1 MTTSERDRLAELQE
15 AQRAAWAEEEAA
27 QAEQRRRFPDA
38 QPDGPQLQ
46 MPTAQHDPS
55 PREQQ
60 HFADQYRAAHAD
72 ADMRRARYPGDTNAT
87 TDLADAVYAWRVEE
101 ARARWQ
107 EAASW
112 YTTSPPCL
120 VCGHPSEGR
129 TVTVAGRA
137 LQVCAR
143 CQPSIHTAV
152 AARTAKEIVA
162 GGRTRA
168 EAAAELVAKAVTL
181 CDPSE
186 ASTPT

>member
-1 MTTSERDRLAELQE
+1 M
-15 AQRAAWAEEEAA
+15 
-27 QAEQRRRFPDA
+27 
-38 QPDGPQLQ
+38 
-46 MPTAQHDPS
+46 
-55 PREQQ
+55 
-60 HFADQYRAAHAD
+60 
-72 ADMRRARYPGDTNAT
+72 
-87 TDLADAVYAWRVEE
+87 
-101 ARARWQ
+101 
-107 EAASW
+107 
-112 YTTSPPCL
+112 
-120 VCGHPSEGR
+120 CGHPSDGR

-143 CQPSIHTAV
+143 CAPAVRTAV